1 MMLFFRGGGSGG
13 SGKRMLLSS
22 LSVGI
27 WWMGV
32 FVVVAGRAG
41 DSWDAW
47 MFGSL
52 LRVSPD
58 VRVGS
63 VETAELLAG
72 ISVSMKGIMCGR
84 FGGSLV
90 PHCRLIGE
98 RLVLLVWSFELL
110 GSGQRNG
117 VCLCVIFVVLVLF
130 LNVYRLGCHPR
141 LSLVLRRMVF
151 RIVIIFHPRLRG
163 THPRLLHCFTFC
175 VCIPQVDTVAEDVY

>member
-1 MMLFFRGGGSGG
+1 MLFFRRGGSGG

-90 PHCRLIGE
+90 PYCGLSWGTASFACLEFRVAGKWATERSVFVCDFCRVGAVFECVSAWLSP
-98 RLVLLVWSFELL
+98 SFVT
-110 GSGQRNG
+110 GSAQDGFSYRYYFPSSIARNS
-117 VCLCVIFVVLVLF
+117 
-130 LNVYRLGCHPR
+130 P
-141 LSLVLRRMVF
+141 
-151 RIVIIFHPRLRG
+151 
-163 THPRLLHCFTFC
+163 
-175 VCIPQVDTVAEDVY
+175 